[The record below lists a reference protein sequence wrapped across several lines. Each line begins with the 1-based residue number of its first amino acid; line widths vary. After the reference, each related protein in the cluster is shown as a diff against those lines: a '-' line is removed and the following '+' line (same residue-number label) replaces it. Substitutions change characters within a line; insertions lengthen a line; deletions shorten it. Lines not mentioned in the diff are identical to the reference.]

1 MIIVGLDIIQ
11 HNYSTINIVP
21 LHTWDWMHNETHYQL
36 TQIKKEWM
44 CDREMTESERDQEIM
59 ILNEGILLISNSVK
73 THNDIKLPLV
83 LLNSLAIFTSCT
95 PAPNTKAQSSCAL
108 LFLRFFHLCCLY
120 PHIFPSEW
128 PCMLPGQ
135 CTAHRDL
142 WPLQQEV
149 VRAAV
154 FTALLICL
162 SLGGDTCSSD
172 YPRRHRAG
180 THVHSQFHP
189 NCVHTKTLIQRY
201 NIKTDPQAQYWYC

>member
-1 MIIVGLDIIQ
+1 MIIVVLDIIQ
-11 HNYSTINIVP
+11 HNYSSINSMP

-36 TQIKKEWM
+36 TQKKKEWM

-59 ILNEGILLISNSVK
+59 ILSEGILLILNSVK

-108 LFLRFFHLCCLY
+108 LFLQFFHLCCLY
-120 PHIFPSEW
+120 PHIFPSER

-149 VRAAV
+149 VRVAVAARAACFYSLV
-154 FTALLICL
+154 YL
-162 SLGGDTCSSD
+162 SLPGRGHILVWLSEKAPGRNAC
-172 YPRRHRAG
+172 PLL
-180 THVHSQFHP
+180 VP
-189 NCVHTKTLIQRY
+189 
-201 NIKTDPQAQYWYC
+201 PQLCPH